1 MAYCTNYKGHKPFSL
16 LHQRGHHPFSPFT
29 TVSTLS
35 SFSLLL
41 SFSLPLPLTKTISYL
56 RLDRTFSCFFIM
68 LVPILQEVNVYF
80 LEKNVAFFLCI
91 LLEGM
96 LPLSLFL
103 FSVSFWSSVSL
114 IVVCGCGCGCGCGCV
129 RMWLWLWLWL
139 WL

>member
-1 MAYCTNYKGHKPFSL
+1 MAYCINYKGHKPFSL
-16 LHQRGHHPFSPFT
+16 LHQRGHHPFSPFS

-80 LEKNVAFFLCI
+80 LGQKCGLFPLYSVRGNTA
-91 LLEGM
+91 
-96 LPLSLFL
+96 PLSLSVFCFFL
-103 FSVSFWSSVSL
+103 VISIINCFVWIYYFWELWCISL
-114 IVVCGCGCGCGCGCV
+114 DAINV
-129 RMWLWLWLWL
+129 LS
-139 WL
+139 